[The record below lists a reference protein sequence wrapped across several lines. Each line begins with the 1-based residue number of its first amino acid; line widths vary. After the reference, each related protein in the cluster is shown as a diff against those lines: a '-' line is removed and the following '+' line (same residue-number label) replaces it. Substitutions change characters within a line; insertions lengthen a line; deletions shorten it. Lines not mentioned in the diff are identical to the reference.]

1 MRKMKLAA
9 AMICL
14 CSIVITNVGVYAYT
28 GSMGYEGGI
37 SAADPYVS
45 NTYQYREACFLTGS
59 PIILEGTMTVK
70 KNVRQG
76 KINTT
81 YTYNLANAQQ
91 NATLTRVVVMD
102 TITETKENG
111 QTTETSTITKRPTEN
126 IKVGDI
132 IFSLTDYQFSR
143 SGINDPKPA
152 VLYNV
157 GEYQLTKTYSIIGSK
172 GTITLEMTGT
182 QYGFD
187 QYWGSTKSGT
197 VNLIISAS
205 LEGSPTWGG
214 LAQVVV
220 SSTAKKGFRYV
231 ENQPWQISF
240 EGGYVEQDWEESVL
254 EYNATL
260 PEFDKNGNA
269 TEVLKD
275 YQQRLGL
282 ETEPVNTRLMVPDL
296 KHLKGHWAEESAKI
310 LFSMEVIPGNGE
322 NFNPAQYVK
331 RSEYIAMVVR
341 AIKDIPVDPDLIT
354 RTVSTTRSKSSAAEV
369 SPFSDVAPEDKFYS
383 EIKAASIKGI
393 TLGTGQTMF
402 TPDRIITTAEAVTI
416 LIRALGLEG
425 LAPSNAVTPFIDN
438 DDIPAYARNATTV
451 AYRIGLVQGDNRG
464 YFKPQESLTWERAS
478 AVVYRLIR
486 YMGEDLVRD
495 YQNQSTWAKV
505 P

>member
-1 MRKMKLAA
+1 MRKKKLSAA
-9 AMICL
+9 VICL
-14 CSIVITNVGVYAYT
+14 CSVLLTNVGAYAYT

-37 SAADPYVS
+37 SAADSYAS
-45 NTYQYREACFLTGS
+45 STYKYREACFLTGS

-81 YTYNLANAQQ
+81 YTYNLANEQQ
-91 NATLTRVVVMD
+91 NATLTRVIVMD

-111 QTTETSTITKRPTEN
+111 QTTETSTLTKAPTEN
-126 IKVGDI
+126 IKVGDA
-132 IFSLTDYQFSR
+132 IFALTDYQFSR

-157 GEYQLTKTYSIIGSK
+157 GEYQLKKTYSIYGSS
-172 GTITLEMTGT
+172 GTVTLDMTGT

-187 QYWGSTKSGT
+187 QYWSSTKSAT

-205 LEGSPTWGG
+205 PEGSPEWGG
-214 LAQVVV
+214 QALVIA

-240 EGGYVEQDWEESVL
+240 EGGYVEQNWEESVL
-254 EYNATL
+254 EYDASL

-269 TEVLKD
+269 TEVMKS

-282 ETEPVNTRLMVPDL
+282 ETEPVYTRLMVPDL
-296 KHLKGHWAEESAKI
+296 KHLRGHWAEESAKI
-310 LFSMEVIPGNGE
+310 LFSMEVIPGTGE
-322 NFNPAQYVK
+322 KFNPAQYVK

-341 AIKDIPVDPDLIT
+341 AIKDIPVDPDLVT
-354 RTVSTTRSKSSAAEV
+354 RTVSTIRSKSSAAEV
-369 SPFSDVAPEDKFYS
+369 SPFSDVAPEDQFYA
-383 EIKAASIKGI
+383 EIKAASVKGI
-393 TLGTGQTMF
+393 TLGTGQTKF
-402 TPDRIITTAEAVTI
+402 TPDRTITTAEAVTI

-425 LAPSNAVTPFIDN
+425 LAPTNAVTPFIDN

-451 AYRIGLVQGDNRG
+451 AYRIGLVRGDDRG
-464 YFKPQESLTWERAS
+464 YFKPQENLTWERA
-478 AVVYRLIR
+478 AAMVYRLIR
-486 YMGEDLVRD
+486 YMGEDLVKD
-495 YQNQSTWAKV
+495 YQSQRLYSN
-505 P
+505 